1 MRLLIITIFILFLFS
16 CTKKETRNIEL
27 PSTKQEAMTIY
38 EEGLK
43 SMEDGQYLTSKNLTI
58 NPIKT
63 ECSKVALCQVIA
75 FIL

>member
-1 MRLLIITIFILFLFS
+1 MRLLIIFIFVLSLFS

-43 SMEDGQYLTSKNLTI
+43 SMENGQYLI
-58 NPIKT
+58 
-63 ECSKVALCQVIA
+63 
-75 FIL
+75 